1 MSFPRALMHIQ
12 ASGDTSGLLYELPV
26 AAVTGEAQLSLM
38 APEATIPS
46 NRNKALAGLWSPR
59 GL

>member
-1 MSFPRALMHIQ
+1 MHIQ

-26 AAVTGEAQLSLM
+26 AAVTSEAQLSLM